1 MPNRQT
7 SSFGPRRGHHSG
19 ACGETWGVQH
29 RTWKWRLGSWEDDP
43 FPGISRFHVELPGCI
58 YISRMNSM
66 HAMDNGLNISWF
78 SRLKFLKKIIVL
90 ENQIVIKSSKSMIV
104 GSVNA
109 SNKTQAIEVSWSPQ
123 VSNTNRTWAKCLY
136 ETNVHETLIQI
147 YRIMMNPYT
156 SSYMFRDWIV
166 GLQFKQ
172 KLFLEKWVVCPTN
185 WSLPHGP
192 PACPRALSTSQ
203 SSCPTSAGRSL
214 TRHPPLCP
222 RPQ

>member
-1 MPNRQT
+1 
-7 SSFGPRRGHHSG
+7 
-19 ACGETWGVQH
+19 
-29 RTWKWRLGSWEDDP
+29 
-43 FPGISRFHVELPGCI
+43 
-58 YISRMNSM
+58 M

-78 SRLKFLKKIIVL
+78 SRLKFVKKIILL
-90 ENQIVIKSSKSMIV
+90 EKQIVIKSSKSMIV

-109 SNKTQAIEVSWSPQ
+109 SDKTQAIEVSWSPQ
-123 VSNTNRTWAKCLY
+123 VPNINGTWAKCLY

-156 SSYMFRDWIV
+156 SLYMFRDWIV

-192 PACPRALSTSQ
+192 PACPRVLSTSQ